1 MTDVRTPDEAVSEIE
16 GGEGHG
22 LLTLPDGRSIPAQFH
37 PLAQLL
43 PMIEGA
49 AYDELVADVKARGVQ
64 RPIVLFDG
72 KILDGRNRYMAA
84 RDAGVGYPVVEYTG
98 DDPVGF
104 VISENLQ
111 RRHLTTGQRA
121 TAAAKLA
128 DLPRG
133 RPSDKSADLRNIPT
147 TAEAAE
153 MLSVSPRMVE
163 AARVVQREAA
173 PEVKAMAEQG
183 KISVSAA
190 ADVAGLPVEEQAEL
204 AAAGP
209 AAVREGARKVREER
223 QVERWRQRVEKL
235 EAQADD
241 GEVGEVGRV
250 NTRVSIAVH
259 LLAKGR
265 ANEAAVVSERAGVSL
280 AGLCAA
286 HRMLTASPEDQRRE
300 QREIAVV
307 VSAVM
312 AAEVEVRSVKQVVD
326 YDPDERRVRAWRAG
340 WAAAVLMRSEP
351 DDLTTDDERA
361 AFREGFDAFSQR
373 FDVYLEGS
381 R

>member
-16 GGEGHG
+16 GGDGHG
-22 LLTLPDGRSIPAQFH
+22 LLTLPDGRSVPAQFH

-64 RPIVLFDG
+64 RPIVLFDE

-84 RDAGVGYPVVEYTG
+84 RDAGVGYRVVEYTG

-104 VISENLQ
+104 VMSENVQ
-111 RRHLTTGQRA
+111 RRHLSTSQRA
-121 TAAAKLA
+121 MVAAKLA

-133 RPSDKSADLRNIPT
+133 ANQHREQPLPT
-147 TAEAAE
+147 AAEAAS
-153 MLSVSPRMVE
+153 MLSVSTRAVE
-163 AARVVQREAA
+163 TARVVEREAA

-265 ANEAAVVSERAGVSL
+265 ADEAAVVSERAGVSL

-300 QREIAVV
+300 QREIAIV

-373 FDVYLEGS
+373 FDAYLEGS